1 MIISSSIINA
11 NFLNLERDLRE
22 IKNAKVDWLHV
33 DVMDGGFVPNIT
45 LGPFILPFLK
55 KQTGLPL
62 DVHLMINNPEKH
74 IKSFADAGANRI
86 SIHVENNSNI
96 LRTIQEIRDLD
107 VSPGIVLNPGT
118 SPGLIDFLLPF
129 VDLILIM
136 SVNPGFS
143 GQKFLPEMIEKIQIV
158 KKMITNNSHKVLI
171 QVDGGVNSKNTK
183 QIIEAGADVIVAATA
198 IFGHP
203 NGITA
208 GVNELR
214 QSV

>member
-1 MIISSSIINA
+1 LIISSSIINA

>member
-1 MIISSSIINA
+1 LIISSSIINA
-11 NFLNLERDLRE
+11 NFLNLEMDLRE